1 MNVLLGAAGAF
12 LIIIGLLRQ
21 FVPATL
27 HISYHIIILPCYFIV
42 GLGFLII
49 IAGFFVNVPGKLEPN
64 NKTKKN

>member
-1 MNVLLGAAGAF
+1 MNVILGVAGVF

-27 HISYHIIILPCYFIV
+27 HIGYHVIILPGYFIV

-49 IAGFFVNVPGKLEPN
+49 IASFFVHSPGKLVTD
-64 NKTKKN
+64 NKYKKN